1 MSPSKIVV
9 PGDLGPVQMNRL
21 QQSMDKSIGR
31 LMNKADPRALSLPP
45 SLKRK
50 KTSMGYNSFGRN
62 QPTIMM
68 DDIEE
73 VTRGNNP

>member
-1 MSPSKIVV
+1 
-9 PGDLGPVQMNRL
+9 
-21 QQSMDKSIGR
+21 
-31 LMNKADPRALSLPP
+31 MNKADPRALSLPP

-68 DDIEE
+68 DDIDE